1 MISYTVQS
9 PVLFII
15 FNRPDTTLQVFN
27 QIKAVKPA
35 RLYIAADGARPG
47 NATDAILCEEARN
60 IVQHIDWECTV
71 KTLFREQNLGCKVA
85 VSSAISWFFEQEEEG
100 IILEDD
106 CLPVL
111 SFFYFCDQLLEK
123 YRYDTRVRN
132 ITGTNLQRGQQWGNA
147 SYYFSQYSN
156 IWGWASWRRVWQT
169 YDPELKRY
177 SEEQAAEQLK
187 NVFQDPFLI
196 EGWIKIFKELK
207 AGKID
212 TWDYQL
218 NFITFFENG
227 ICAVPNVN
235 LISNIG
241 FGANATHTFD
251 VNNHNANLAVGDIE
265 QLTHPTFFLPQ
276 KAADY
281 YFLSKEFDLAS
292 KWRRYNKPKRKFK
305 RWVKG
310 WLSGAGQ

>member
-1 MISYTVQS
+1 MLDYQVQS
-9 PVLFII
+9 PILLII

-35 RLYIAADGARPG
+35 RLYVAADGPRPG
-47 NATDAILCEEARN
+47 NEKDAVLCRQARDIIAQVN
-60 IVQHIDWECTV
+60 WKCEV
-71 KTLFREQNLGCKVA
+71 KTLFREENKGCKAA

-111 SFFYFCDQLLEK
+111 SFFSFCDALLER
-123 YRYDTRVRN
+123 YRYDTRVRL
-132 ITGTNLQRGQQWGNA
+132 ITGTNLQRGQRWGTA

-156 IWGWASWRRVWQT
+156 IWGWASWRRVWKD
-169 YDPELKRY
+169 YDPELSKY
-177 SEEQAAEQLK
+177 THEDAAGQLTK
-187 NVFQDPFLI
+187 VFQDPFLL
-196 EGWIKIFKELK
+196 EGWIKIFHDLK

-227 ICAVPNVN
+227 LCATPNVN

-241 FGANATHTFD
+241 FGENATHTLNPD
-251 VNNHNANLAVGDIE
+251 NHNSMLPTGEITE
-265 QLTHPTFFLPQ
+265 IIHPVYFTPE
-276 KAADY
+276 KDADY
-281 YFLSKEFDLAS
+281 YFLRKEFDLDA
-292 KWRRYNKPKRKFK
+292 KWRRHNKLKRRFK
-305 RWVKG
+305 RWVRGLFK
-310 WLSGAGQ
+310 